1 MYEEFKGQGLEV
13 LLISF
18 RESADLVKRTVT
30 ERGYTAPVL
39 LDASGD
45 LTGRVYGVFGPPTVY
60 LVDREGRLVG
70 RMIGGGDWSG
80 AAAPPAWAKLGVQA
94 YESPKPAPAFALPAL
109 DGRTVR
115 LEDQKG
121 KALLLF
127 FWATW

>member
-1 MYEEFKGQGLEV
+1 MSARRLAASI
-13 LLISF
+13 LIG
-18 RESADLVKRTVT
+18 AALWA
-30 ERGYTAPVL
+30 GAAAAQP
-39 LDASGD
+39 
-45 LTGRVYGVFGPPTVY
+45 
-60 LVDREGRLVG
+60 
-70 RMIGGGDWSG
+70 

-94 YESPKPAPAFALPAL
+94 YEAPKSAPAFALPAL